1 MFQFLKRRL
10 RGSGSPSQRKT
21 DADFIRRLNESYTYL
36 RLHRYRVLS
45 TELPDDLLKRW
56 LMPNPDN
63 PGTSEY
69 MRNFIRQ
76 NDTLSETYLPAF
88 VFDHVLKHRFGR
100 DIAAFGKSDMED
112 AAYDLR
118 TYILLLNYIF
128 GMREAGRTPIEFD
141 IFDIGN
147 YDTIIRRV
155 ENGEPEKDAN
165 APDGKRELSDSE
177 IIAVRNAIFGD
188 LMDGYIDDVIR
199 VLKEYMSID
208 FMRHEDI
215 LLRVIFRDMAHF
227 DMNPEL
233 SMRENSRDMFV
244 NKIDY
249 IDDDSFELHLT
260 EANVHLDDLMAK
272 LFRWRKIR
280 RTTIVHHIVIRRG
293 ESQNAPYIAPATFYP
308 LKMAVIRYDAYER
321 GLRHKAGLRN
331 SREMKQEAK
340 DFAQDLKRVAD
351 KHGIDLIRLLNKIG

>member
-10 RGSGSPSQRKT
+10 RGSGSPNQRKT
-21 DADFIRRLNESYTYL
+21 DADFIRLLNESYTYL

-45 TELPDDLLKRW
+45 TELPDDLLKKW
-56 LMPNPDN
+56 LMPDPDN
-63 PGTSEY
+63 PGTSQY

-155 ENGEPEKDAN
+155 ENGETDKDAN
-165 APDGKRELSDSE
+165 APDRKRELSDSE
-177 IIAVRNAIFGD
+177 IIAMRDAIFGD
-188 LMDGYIDDVIR
+188 LMDGYVDDVIR

-215 LLRVIFRDMAHF
+215 LLRVILRDMAHF

-233 SMRENSRDMFV
+233 SMRENSCDMFV
-244 NKIDY
+244 DRIDY

-260 EANVHLDDLMAK
+260 EANVHLDDLAAK
-272 LFRWRKIR
+272 LFRWRKVR
-280 RTTIVHHIVIRRG
+280 RTDTSHQMVIRRG
-293 ESQNAPYIAPATFYP
+293 NSQNAPYIAPATFYP
-308 LKMAVIRYDAYER
+308 LKMAVIRYDACER
-321 GLRHKAGLRN
+321 GLRQKAGLRN
-331 SREMKQEAK
+331 SREMKLEAK
-340 DFAQDLKRVAD
+340 EFVQDLKRVAD
-351 KHGIDLIRLLNKIG
+351 EHGIDLIQLLNRI

>member
-76 NDTLSETYLPAF
+76 NDTLSEIYLPAF

-112 AAYDLR
+112 AACDLR

-128 GMREAGRTPIEFD
+128 RMREAGRTSIKFD

-155 ENGEPEKDAN
+155 ENGEPDKDAN

-215 LLRVIFRDMAHF
+215 LLRVILRDMAHF

-249 IDDDSFELHLT
+249 IDHDSFELHLT

-280 RTTIVHHIVIRRG
+280 RTTIVHHIVISWKTR
-293 ESQNAPYIAPATFYP
+293 
-308 LKMAVIRYDAYER
+308 
-321 GLRHKAGLRN
+321 
-331 SREMKQEAK
+331 
-340 DFAQDLKRVAD
+340 
-351 KHGIDLIRLLNKIG
+351 